1 MEMTLIITIVPES
14 YCRDPLANGQEFTDD
29 FFVIKNEVKQ
39 QLREGFEVIS
49 ERLLEA
55 AAEHIVLG
63 RSDVTLRATLC
74 GDTIGT
80 SVAAHPPSGT
90 YPPAAAG

>member
-1 MEMTLIITIVPES
+1 MEMTLIVTIVPES
-14 YCRDPLANGQEFTDD
+14 YCRDPLTDGQEFTDD
-29 FFVIKNEVKQ
+29 YFAIKNEVKQ
-39 QLREGFEVIS
+39 QLREGFAVIS

-63 RSDVTLRATLC
+63 RNDVTLRATLC

-80 SVAAHPPSGT
+80 SVAAHPPPGT
-90 YPPAAAG
+90 YPPPGGG